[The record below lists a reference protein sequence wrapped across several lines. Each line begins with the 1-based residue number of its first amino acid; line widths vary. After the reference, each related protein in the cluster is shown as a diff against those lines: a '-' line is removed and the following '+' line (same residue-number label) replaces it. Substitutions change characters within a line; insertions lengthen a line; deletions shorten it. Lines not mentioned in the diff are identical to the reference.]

1 MSQQG
6 IVVGVDA
13 SLSSD
18 VAQRWAFEEARRRG
32 VAVRLVCAYTWSVTM
47 GAAEIYASDPDVGLE
62 ALRLGAERTVQQAL
76 EQAAAIAADL
86 TVTGAAVE
94 GAPAE
99 VLPAESDTAELVVL
113 GSRQLR
119 ATGSFLL
126 GSVGSAVAARAACP
140 IVITRG
146 PAAYPEEGTQ
156 VIVGLDGTA
165 DAQPVLAF
173 AFAMASRHGCPLH
186 AVLCWHPTL
195 ISRARWSVEAAA
207 EGQQQ
212 ARRWLAESLAGWQEH
227 YPDVAVNASVLDEH
241 AVDGLVGQSPGE
253 FLLVVGHRRRPVLA
267 AVRSGSVSRG
277 VLHHAACPVAL
288 VPLGGE

>member
-1 MSQQG
+1 MRQG

-13 SLSSD
+13 SLGSD

-32 VAVRLVCAYTWSVTM
+32 VGVRLVCAYTWTVTM

-62 ALRLGAERTVQQAL
+62 ALRLGAERTIGLAL
-76 EQAAAIAADL
+76 EQADAVAPD
-86 TVTGAAVE
+86 VRVSGAAVE
-94 GAPAE
+94 GAAAE
-99 VLPAESDTAELVVL
+99 VLLAESDTAELLVL

-126 GSVGSAVAARAACP
+126 GSVGSAVAARSACP
-140 IVITRG
+140 TVVTRG
-146 PAAYPEEGTQ
+146 PAAYPEEGTR

-165 DAQPVLAF
+165 DAQPLLDF
-173 AFAMASRHGCPLH
+173 AFGMASRHRCPLH

-195 ISRARWSVEAAA
+195 ISRARWSAEAAA
-207 EGQQQ
+207 QGQQQ
-212 ARRWLAESLAGWQEH
+212 ARVWLAESLAGWQEQ
-227 YPDVAVNASVLDEH
+227 YPDVAVHSSVLDEH

-253 FLLVVGHRRRPVLA
+253 FLLVVGHRHRPPLA

-288 VPLGGE
+288 VPLGEA